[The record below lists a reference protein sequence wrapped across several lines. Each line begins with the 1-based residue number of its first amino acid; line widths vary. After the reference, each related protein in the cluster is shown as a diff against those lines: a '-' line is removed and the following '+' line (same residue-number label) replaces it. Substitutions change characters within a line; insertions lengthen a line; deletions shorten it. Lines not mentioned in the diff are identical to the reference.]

1 MPCREFSRCRSSLHL
16 LLHLLGVVARI
27 ILIRTV
33 RQRVCAVK
41 GCVGGLL
48 VLRLFHD
55 MSEFLILDL
64 GVGLV
69 GEFKSTAVNGLVVES

>member
-1 MPCREFSRCRSSLHL
+1 
-16 LLHLLGVVARI
+16 
-27 ILIRTV
+27 
-33 RQRVCAVK
+33 
-41 GCVGGLL
+41 
-48 VLRLFHD
+48 